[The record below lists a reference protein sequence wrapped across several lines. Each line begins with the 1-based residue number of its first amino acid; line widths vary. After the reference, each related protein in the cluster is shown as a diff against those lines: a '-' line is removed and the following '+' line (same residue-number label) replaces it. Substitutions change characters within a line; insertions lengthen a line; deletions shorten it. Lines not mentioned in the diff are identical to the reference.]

1 MILSKIVEEKR
12 KEIEVSKKKIP
23 QKDMLGEINAR
34 PPHSK
39 PHFFKHSLA
48 KNHMHL
54 IAEVKKASP
63 SAGVIR
69 DDFDPL
75 KIAITYEANGA
86 SAISVL
92 TDEKFFQGHILY
104 LEKIKKNVHLPVLR
118 KDFIIDEYQI
128 YESIVRGADAVL
140 LIADLLTDGELKHF
154 MEIGKEHNLD
164 FLVEVHSEE
173 DVQKAL
179 DLKCDII
186 GINNRDLH
194 TFKVDVHTTTRL
206 IRLIPHDK
214 IIVSESG
221 IRTKEN
227 ISYLRSL
234 GVDAVLIGEVFMQ
247 SEDIGAKVRELTGW
261 AHS

>member
-1 MILSKIVEEKR
+1 MILSNIVEEKK
-12 KEIEVSKKKIP
+12 KEIDAAKKKIP
-23 QKDMLGEINAR
+23 QKDLLGQISGKPVR
-34 PPHSK
+34 SK
-39 PHFFKHSLA
+39 PHFFRHSLP

-63 SAGVIR
+63 SAGVLR
-69 DDFDPL
+69 EDFDPL
-75 KIAITYEANGA
+75 KIALAYEANGA

-92 TDEKFFQGHILY
+92 TDEKFFQGHISH
-104 LEKIKKNVHLPVLR
+104 LEKIKKNVYLPVLR

-128 YESIVRGADAVL
+128 YESILKGADAAL
-140 LIADLLTDGELKHF
+140 LIADLLTDDELKHF
-154 MEIGKEHNLD
+154 LDIGRAYNLD

-173 DVQKAL
+173 DVKKAL
-179 DLKCDII
+179 DSKCDII

-206 IRLIPHDK
+206 VRLIPHDK

-221 IRTKEN
+221 IRTREN
-227 ISYLRSL
+227 VSYLRSL

-247 SEDIGAKVRELTGW
+247 SEDIGRTVRELMG
-261 AHS
+261 

>member
-1 MILSKIVEEKR
+1 MILNNIVEEKK
-12 KEIEVSKKKIP
+12 KEIETAKKRIP
-23 QKDMLGEINAR
+23 QKDLLDSLR
-34 PPHSK
+34 DRQTHQK

-48 KNHMHL
+48 KRNHIHL

-63 SAGVIR
+63 SAGVLR
-69 DDFDPL
+69 EDFDPL
-75 KIAITYEANGA
+75 KIALAYEANGA

-92 TDEKFFQGHILY
+92 TDEKFFQGQISH

-128 YESIVRGADAVL
+128 YESILKGADATL
-140 LIADLLTDGELKHF
+140 LIADLLTAEELKGF
-154 MEIGKEHNLD
+154 LAIGKENKFD

-179 DLKCDII
+179 DAGCDII

-206 IRLIPHDK
+206 INAIPHDK
-214 IIVSESG
+214 IRVSESG
-221 IRTKEN
+221 IRTREN
-227 ISYLRSL
+227 VSYLRSL
-234 GVDAVLIGEVFMQ
+234 GVDAVLIGEVFMR
-247 SEDIGAKVRELTGW
+247 SDDIGAKVRELLG
-261 AHS
+261 

>member
-1 MILSKIVEEKR
+1 MILNKIIEEKK
-12 KEIEVSKKKIP
+12 KEIEASKKKIP
-23 QKDMLGEINAR
+23 QKDILDEISGR
-34 PPHSK
+34 HVHSK
-39 PHFFKHSLA
+39 THFFKHSLA
-48 KNHMHL
+48 KNHMRL

-63 SAGVIR
+63 SAGIIR
-69 DDFDPL
+69 EDFDPL
-75 KIAITYEANGA
+75 KIAMIYERNGA

-92 TDEKFFQGHILY
+92 TDEKFFQGHISH

-128 YESIVRGADAVL
+128 YESILNGADAVL
-140 LIADLLTDGELKHF
+140 LIADLLADNELKYF
-154 MEIGKEHNLD
+154 MDIGREYNLD

-186 GINNRDLH
+186 GINNRDLR

-234 GVDAVLIGEVFMQ
+234 GVTAVLIGEVFMQ
-247 SEDIGAKVRELTGW
+247 SEDIGAKVRELI
-261 AHS
+261 S